1 MQKCVC
7 HHQEDIEACK
17 LVHMVGD
24 ANSNP
29 NELLVSLATLFVTS
43 HLFFGCLSFLVVV
56 TGCVETDVMI

>member
-1 MQKCVC
+1 MQKRVC

-29 NELLVSLATLFVTS
+29 NELLVSLALHYLLPVT
-43 HLFFGCLSFLVVV
+43 CFLAVLVS
-56 TGCVETDVMI
+56 